1 MNKMACLI
9 VLSFLLS
16 LMIACDGPDSVITM
30 ADSDASVHTVQHNE
44 GVKASL
50 ALDEQQDFIQ
60 ARRGLIA
67 EAPLE
72 TVLNAAGKIIWNPA
86 NYSFITGE
94 APATVNP
101 SLWRQASLNNIR
113 GLFKVSEGIYQL
125 RGFDLANITLIE
137 GKTGWIVVDPLTTM
151 ETAQGALAFAR

>member
-1 MNKMACLI
+1 MYKVAYLT

-16 LMIACDGPDSVITM
+16 LIIACDSPESVIPM
-30 ADSDASVHTVQHNE
+30 ADSDASVQTVQHNE

-72 TVLNAAGKIIWNPA
+72 PVTNEAGKTIWDPA
-86 NYSFITGE
+86 NYSFIAGE

-113 GLFKVSEGIYQL
+113 GLFKVSEGI
-125 RGFDLANITLIE
+125 
-137 GKTGWIVVDPLTTM
+137 
-151 ETAQGALAFAR
+151 